1 MKKVVTRF
9 APSPTGTLH
18 IGGVRTALF
27 NYVYAKQNDGLFLV
41 RIEDT
46 DRERSTK
53 EFEKNIL
60 DSLNSIGLSPDLE
73 PINQSERNDI
83 YTAAA
88 QKLIDSNQAYY
99 CDCSVEEL
107 DQMRA
112 EQQSQGQ
119 KPQYDGRS
127 RDKNLSKAENTVL
140 RLKTPLEGE
149 VVVNDYVRGD
159 IVFNNSELDDLIILR
174 SDGSPTYH
182 LCNVV
187 DDYEQGV
194 TTVIRG
200 EDHISNTPRQIHIQN
215 ALGYP
220 ELEYAH
226 LPLVLGSDKK
236 RLSKR
241 HAATSLGEYKELG
254 YLDSAILNTLARLG
268 WSRGENEVFYLDDL
282 IKEFSISE
290 VQKAGAIFDITKLD
304 FLNSQ
309 HMANLDLEEFIDH
322 LRPFLASKNI
332 DIDNHPK
339 RDLLIDSMRS
349 SANNLAGVALNL
361 VCYFHDVVE
370 YNQKAI
376 DKFIGSSNQVLIDLK
391 ERLADASE
399 WNESN
404 IDNILLKYREEKE
417 LSVPKVNQ
425 PLRIALTGSTNSPS
439 LGMTLSLFEKD
450 EAKFQFLYESKTPL
464 FKKIEMIAK
473 EIYRA
478 DEVIADTKIRDQLKS
493 FEDAGYGDFPVCI
506 AKTQYSFSTDPSLKG
521 APTGHSLPIREIRL
535 SSGAEFIVVVCGA
548 VMTMPGLPRVPAA
561 DSIKLNKDGEIE
573 GLF

>member
-27 NYVYAKQNDGLFLV
+27 NYVYAKQHDGLFLV

-46 DRERSTK
+46 DKERSTK

-83 YTAAA
+83 YKAAA

-127 RDKNLSKAENTVL
+127 RDKNLPKTENTVL
-140 RLKTPLEGE
+140 RLKTPLDGE
-149 VVVNDYVRGD
+149 VVVKDYVRGD

-200 EDHISNTPRQIHIQN
+200 EDHLSNTPRQIHIQN

-241 HAATSLGEYKELG
+241 HAATSLEEYKELG

-268 WSRGENEVFYLDDL
+268 WSRGESEVFYLDDL

-290 VQKAGAIFDITKLD
+290 IQKAGAIFDITKLD

-322 LRPFLASKNI
+322 LRPYLESKNI

-376 DKFIGSSNQVLIDLK
+376 DKFIGPSNEVLVDLK
-391 ERLADASE
+391 EKLINLDD
-399 WNESN
+399 WNEDS
-404 IDNILLKYREEKE
+404 IDKLLVTYREAKE

-425 PLRIALTGSTNSPS
+425 PLRIALTGSTQSPS
-439 LGMTLSLFEKD
+439 LGMTLSLFEKE
-450 EAKFQFLYESKTPL
+450 EAISR
-464 FKKIEMIAK
+464 IEKLIN
-473 EIYRA
+473 
-478 DEVIADTKIRDQLKS
+478 VI
-493 FEDAGYGDFPVCI
+493 
-506 AKTQYSFSTDPSLKG
+506 
-521 APTGHSLPIREIRL
+521 
-535 SSGAEFIVVVCGA
+535 
-548 VMTMPGLPRVPAA
+548 
-561 DSIKLNKDGEIE
+561 
-573 GLF
+573 